1 MPVAASAA
9 AASAAGFFS
18 RELQL
23 SQEGDETVD

>member
-1 MPVAASAA
+1 MPVAAAA
-9 AASAAGFFS
+9 AASAAGLFS